1 MGKILSFIEGYM
13 SGNAWEELCVE
24 CYRMRYQDNH
34 YRNIPA
40 VHRGDAGIEGFTLNG
55 VVHQCYCPEREYSD
69 DDLYKHQRDKLTD
82 DINKLMKNAERLKKL
97 GVPSI
102 REWHFNMPEYRDDRI
117 ISHIA
122 SKQKEVLSAKAK
134 NPSNFE
140 HIADDFQTI
149 PKIAED
155 FKPEISRIIRTTVTD
170 MRLNLAVQHTI
181 APDWNQCDSQKVGNI
196 TRKIKA
202 VMQVDD
208 ESNSDLNDVINI
220 YVEFYISGLEIMNR
234 LRTSFPEIYE
244 DIFQLEQSYKRD
256 VSIKTK
262 MNTNHSMNKD
272 IFESILVD
280 FESKLR
286 QDFSK
291 MLTSA
296 SISELKQDLVASWLA
311 DCSMEFRSA

>member
-24 CYRMRYQDNH
+24 CYRMRYQDSH
-34 YRNIPA
+34 YRDIPA
-40 VHRGDAGIEGFTLNG
+40 VHRGDAGIEGFALNG

-69 DDLYKHQRDKLTD
+69 DDLYEHQRNKLTA
-82 DINKLMKNAERLKKL
+82 DIKKLMKNANRLKKL
-97 GVPSI
+97 GVPPI

-117 ISHIA
+117 VSHIA
-122 SKQKEVLSAKAK
+122 YKQQEVLTAKAE
-134 NPSNFE
+134 NPSEFE
-140 HIADDFQTI
+140 HIADGFQII

-170 MRLNLAVQHTI
+170 MRLNFAIQHTV
-181 APDWNQCDSQKVGNI
+181 APNWEQCDSQKVENI

-202 VMQVDD
+202 VMHVED
-208 ESNSDLNDVINI
+208 ETNEDLNDVINI
-220 YVEFYISGLEIMNR
+220 YVEFYISGLEIMSR

-244 DIFQLEQSYKRD
+244 DIFQLERSYKKE

-262 MNTNHSMNKD
+262 MNTNRSMNKD
-272 IFESILVD
+272 IFESILAD

-296 SISELKQDLVASWLA
+296 SIGELKQDLIASWLA